1 MMDDDLMERVLWQKL
16 QGAGGFFFFS
26 LPFCFFPPPA
36 RVSFGFFVALIKK
49 EVKIEGAIV
58 LSLEK
63 NGAGKINR
71 LMPRK

>member
-16 QGAGGFFFFS
+16 QGAGGFFFS
-26 LPFCFFPPPA
+26 LFPFCFFPHSV
-36 RVSFGFFVALIKK
+36 RVSFFALIKK

-63 NGAGKINR
+63 NGAGKING
-71 LMPRK
+71 LMQRK